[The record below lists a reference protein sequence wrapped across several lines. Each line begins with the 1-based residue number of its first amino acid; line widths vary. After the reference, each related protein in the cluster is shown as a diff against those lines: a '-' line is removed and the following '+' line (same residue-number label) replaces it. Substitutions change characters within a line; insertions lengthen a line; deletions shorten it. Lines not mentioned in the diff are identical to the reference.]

1 MIELSWI
8 WLRHQPNSRI
18 AKWWQERFGGA
29 GKRIRKVGIAA
40 VARRLLIALWK
51 FVEHGKV
58 PEGAVLKVN

>member
-1 MIELSWI
+1 MV
-8 WLRHQPNSRI
+8 
-18 AKWWQERFGGA
+18 AERFGGA

-51 FVEHGKV
+51 FVEHGEV